1 MNQPTFRYTG
11 HASSAMYRLIDLFII
26 SAVFLLVIWFH
37 GVKLDSRYALFLTL
51 FLLVYSYIAESVQLY
66 RSWRVGRFSRMLFLL
81 AVVHTLSFLLIISIL
96 FIIKQSEVF
105 SRLVL
110 MGWFTSSLFL
120 LMFWRCAARWIKSYQ
135 RKRGLAMQKVAI
147 VGCTE
152 SGIALMEEINRLP
165 ELGFEC
171 IGFFDDRAKER
182 LPELGQAYL
191 LGGTDDAVNY
201 AAQGDLVKLYICLPM
216 LAEKRIAEVITALGD
231 STIDVLM
238 VPDFLMKNLMHGRIG
253 SVGNID
259 TISVFES
266 PSFGIQDFYK
276 RTFDILFSAA
286 VLLLISPIML
296 GIALG
301 IKLTS
306 PGPVFFR
313 QDRYGLDGR
322 RIGVLKF
329 RSMRVMDNGAKVVQ
343 ATRNDSRITPF
354 GAFLRRTSLDELPQ
368 FINVL
373 LGDMSVVGP
382 RPHAVAHN
390 EEYRKQVNFYML
402 RHKMRPGITGL
413 AQVNGWRG
421 ETDTLEKM
429 EMRVKYDL
437 EYIRNW
443 SLFLDVCIIF
453 KTLYKGFVNK
463 NAY

>member
-11 HASSAMYRLIDLFII
+11 HASSALYRLVDLLII
-26 SAVFLLVIWFH
+26 GAVFLSIIWFH
-37 GVKLDSRYALFLTL
+37 NVHLDSRYALLLTV
-51 FLLVYSYIAESVQLY
+51 FLLVFSYIGESVQLY

-81 AVVHTLSFLLIISIL
+81 VVVHTITLLLIISLL
-96 FIIKQSEVF
+96 FLIKQSEAF
-105 SRLVL
+105 SRVVL
-110 MGWFTSSLFL
+110 IGWFTISLFL
-120 LMFWRCAARWIKSYQ
+120 LVFWRCAARWIKSYQ
-135 RKRGLAMQKVAI
+135 RRRGLAMQKVAI
-147 VGCTE
+147 VGCTD
-152 SGIALMEEINRLP
+152 SGVALMAEIQSHP

-171 IGFFDDRAKER
+171 IGFFDDRTKDR
-182 LPELGQAYL
+182 LPAEGQPFI
-191 LGGTDDAVNY
+191 LGGTDDAVRY
-201 AAQGDLVKLYICLPM
+201 AAEGDLVKLYICLPM
-216 LAEKRIAEVITALGD
+216 MAEKRIAEVITALGD

-253 SVGNID
+253 NVGDID

-286 VLLLISPIML
+286 VLLLISPL
-296 GIALG
+296 LLAIALG

-390 EEYRKQVNFYML
+390 EEYRKQVSFYML

-443 SLFLDVCIIF
+443 SLILDIRIIF
-453 KTLYKGFVNK
+453 QTLYKGFINK